1 MMSSPAGAQ
10 LEWDGRHDVM
20 KCAHIMSQALADPAE
35 LMNSYN
41 ASLHPD
47 EHSRLAIELLTV
59 STRVLVYPFTAGMY
73 SVIRFCE
80 L

>member
-35 LMNSYN
+35 LINSYN

-59 STRVLVYPFTAGMY
+59 SYVHVHVLCVPLRHVQCRT
-73 SVIRFCE
+73 S